1 MPTIIGQV
9 HYNYHSEVPPS
20 TSSGEHSSTRHNRT
34 QKRERDAPAPRK
46 KGTAEMTP
54 SEAPIR
60 EWPPAK
66 QMAPKGD
73 IAGMRGWLMA
83 QVGV

>member
-1 MPTIIGQV
+1 
-9 HYNYHSEVPPS
+9 
-20 TSSGEHSSTRHNRT
+20 
-34 QKRERDAPAPRK
+34 
-46 KGTAEMTP
+46 MTP